1 MHTVV
6 LKIQWWELFP
16 LDQKVPTFDKP
27 CPVYFS
33 SLPPFDM
40 CQLGSN
46 FIYIRLK
53 MNLIYSAILKICFN
67 RIDPCVQWPSE
78 MSQSFR
84 WKVRCF
90 ETTMSGSS
98 WKWGPLASFLG
109 SSQFSTSIRSRRCT
123 SYIVNICCQVDM
135 QCFFKCFNIPFYSLP
150 TLNLFIL
157 CPEFLL
163 LPLSLIFR

>member
-1 MHTVV
+1 MVELALNAYCSTENPMMRVV
-6 LKIQWWELFP
+6 SLGPK
-16 LDQKVPTFDKP
+16 
-27 CPVYFS
+27 S
-33 SLPPFDM
+33 SNVWQTLSSVF
-40 CQLGSN
+40 L
-46 FIYIRLK
+46 
-53 MNLIYSAILKICFN
+53 LKICFN

-109 SSQFSTSIRSRRCT
+109 SSQFSTSIRSRRYT